1 MATTS
6 NFAKSLL
13 QAEHLL
19 TTIQDELLKEAS
31 AVSVLEALLSQH
43 EALLKHLC
51 SGTDSLSNSQVEDL
65 KKHLQAMQVVVT
77 ECEKGKDDVS
87 LKLGSIK
94 RSEKIKKA
102 YGI

>member
-1 MATTS
+1 MATAL
-6 NFAKSLL
+6 NFTKSLL

-19 TTIQDELLKEAS
+19 TTIQGELLKEAS

-43 EALLKHLC
+43 ETLLKDLC
-51 SGTDSLSNSQVEDL
+51 SSADSLSNSQTEDL
-65 KKHLQAMQVVVT
+65 KKHLQIMQAVVT

-87 LKLGSIK
+87 LKLGAIK